1 MMKGGH
7 VVGRVAILA
16 GFVLACGL
24 CVSGVAQADTAPSD
38 ASEYLSI
45 RIAGHITPKCEVERR
60 DGQSQTFG
68 QILDNRTGRA
78 VPAQLDLGF
87 KLTCNAPYK
96 AVLISK
102 NGGLAYDGPAFL
114 GFAKLIGYTANI
126 NLDGRAGGL
135 SLHCDSADMRA
146 AYAHGAAA
154 PSDCKGESDGR
165 DFSKG
170 HGKVHLTLD
179 GSSLPLLQ
187 GTYSDQ
193 LTLLVSPRC

>member
-1 MMKGGH
+1 
-7 VVGRVAILA
+7 VVGRAAILA

-24 CVSGVAQADTAPSD
+24 CVSGTALADTAPSN
-38 ASEYLSI
+38 AGEYLSI

-60 DGQSQTFG
+60 DGPSQSFG
-68 QILDNRTGRA
+68 QILDTRNGHA
-78 VPAQLDLGF
+78 VPARLDLGF

-102 NGGLAYDGPAFL
+102 NGGLAYDGPTFA
-114 GFAKLIGYTANI
+114 GFAKLIGYTAAI

-146 AYAHGAAA
+146 ASAHGAGTV
-154 PSDCKGESDGR
+154 SDCKGESNGR